1 MKAISE
7 IRRQNLIAIMDK
19 DYEGKQVLLARAI
32 GVLPNLVSRW
42 ISGKGIGSNAARD
55 IEEKTRRQKY
65 WLDTDHDASDEVVP
79 NGATLPHEIG
89 IIAARN
95 LDGWMRA
102 SKTLNTQARVAEKAG
117 VGAATVKR
125 CLDGDGGIS
134 LKNLNHI
141 VQAFGRQTY
150 EVLVPPDDRGSIAY
164 DHAAYARL
172 PEEDKAKIRSFIEF
186 VLQQNN
192 KQK

>member
-65 WLDTDHDASDEVVP
+65 WLDTDHESANEEQSPIVSV
-79 NGATLPHEIG
+79 PHEIG

-95 LDGWMRA
+95 LDSWMRA

-134 LKNLNHI
+134 LKNLNLI

-150 EVLVPPDDRGSIAY
+150 EVLVPADDRASINY
-164 DHAAYARL
+164 DRLSYTQL
-172 PEEDKAKIRSFIEF
+172 PEEEKAKIRSFIEF
-186 VLQQNN
+186 VLQQHKSN
-192 KQK
+192 K

>member
-55 IEEKTRRQKY
+55 IEVKTRREKY
-65 WLDTDHDASDEVVP
+65 WLDTDHDAA
-79 NGATLPHEIG
+79 NGEQIPHVSVPHEIG

-95 LDGWMRA
+95 LDTWMRA
-102 SKTLNTQARVAEKAG
+102 NKTLNTQARVAEKAG

-134 LKNLNHI
+134 LKNLSLI
-141 VQAFGRQTY
+141 VGAFGRQTY
-150 EVLVPPDDRGSIAY
+150 EVLVPADDRASINY
-164 DHAAYARL
+164 DRQLYAQL
-172 PEEDKAKIRSFIEF
+172 PEEEKAKIRSFIEF
-186 VLQQNN
+186 VLQQHISR
-192 KQK
+192 K